1 MAGMTMT
8 DALDALGASGSLLTE
23 AERHAL
29 DEDGFVM
36 FKELFTTETAER
48 LRRRLDE
55 LIAEAEADPE
65 AAASRPVGRVELLD
79 GVIIMQDLVAAGTE
93 FHDVMFHP
101 RVLAAVAHVLG
112 SDFRL
117 YDLNSL
123 TITPRGGY
131 RQALHRDWL
140 EEVAPGDFQA
150 CHSIWLV
157 DEFTEENGAT
167 RVVPGTHIRG
177 AAPAHVA
184 LADPSEPFFPE
195 LEERF
200 ASHPDEVRFV
210 APAGTVVVF
219 NCHLWHSAMPNLSA
233 HRRRACFAG
242 YARRNQRQQ
251 NDLRAHVS
259 QDVKARLTPAQ
270 RFLLDI

>member
-1 MAGMTMT
+1 MSE
-8 DALDALGASGSLLTE
+8 ALDALGVRDSLLTE
-23 AERHAL
+23 ADRHAL

-36 FKELFTTETAER
+36 FRDIVSKKSVER
-48 LRRRLDE
+48 LRVRLDE
-55 LIAEAEADPE
+55 LIAEAEADPDT
-65 AAASRPVGRVELLD
+65 AAARPVGSVELME
-79 GVIIMQDLVAAGTE
+79 GVIIMKDLVASGAE
-93 FHDVMFHP
+93 FDEVMFHP
-101 RVLAAVAHVLG
+101 RVLAAVAYVLG
-112 SDFRL
+112 PDFRL

-123 TITPRGGY
+123 TLTAGGGF

-140 EEVAPGDFQA
+140 DQVEPGDFQA

-184 LADPSEPFFPE
+184 LADRSVPFFPE
-195 LEERF
+195 LDERF

-219 NCHLWHSAMPNLSA
+219 NCHLWHSAMPNLSDGL
-233 HRRRACFAG
+233 RRACFAG
-242 YARRNQRQQ
+242 FARRHQRQQ
-251 NDLRAHVS
+251 NDLRALVS
-259 QDVKARLTPAQ
+259 QDVRDRLTPAQ
-270 RFLLDI
+270 RYLLDI